1 MANEKKFNGQKGF
14 VGLASLIGVTFLL
27 IATVVGVNVVTN
39 RGLSLSI
46 LEQAE
51 DVYLTDSSSPSPTP
65 ALKVCVTRVCQES
78 SCIGSTSMV
87 PNSEACPFSNCT
99 SNSDCRI
106 TPTPKP
112 TSSPT
117 ATPITSCQCVNG
129 RYEGSCGHSSGYPC
143 GTTVKTSSPTATPIT
158 SCQCVNG
165 RWNSAC
171 GHSTAGT
178 SCGTGTTTENKT
190 TTEGCSCVNG
200 RYTGTVAT
208 CGHSLGYPCA
218 NMGKICDSV
227 SCNNSCG
234 SGFVGTC
241 SGGDCTC
248 TASSTTSIYNTPNCA
263 FPGSCPGKPSE
274 EYIAGTTACQNNP
287 NSNECK
293 EWNKKLTTEAAIVG
307 ATLLTP
313 YLIPEIGT
321 AAFAYGSAGLTTA
334 LASSPLWLQNML
346 KTIQPFIEPVINTSV
361 VGSAV
366 SACSKDPSSLACA
379 SALAGTDLALSNY
392 YSGLSTKNYVPKN
405 TNNTKNYTT
414 VYRGVKTAN
423 QESAYN
429 QVSNMLR
436 STPDN
441 NLGVLAPENSNL
453 AIQSNE
459 KLQQAVINLGENPT
473 KANFQEVINNAVS
486 PIQKQELELTL
497 RSIENYQSRLGVDF
511 DTALMRTHVDTI
523 NGALNTSPYVS
534 VSTSLKEAFGY
545 SSNGSGGIV
554 VANVPNSRIT
564 PVFPSMPEVAVQGL
578 ILPEEVVGF
587 ISTSNM
593 SFEQIQ
599 NAINLL
605 ILQ

>member
-14 VGLASLIGVTFLL
+14 VGLASLVGVTFLL

-65 ALKVCVTRVCQES
+65 ALKVCVTRVCQGS

-129 RYEGSCGHSSGYPC
+129 R
-143 GTTVKTSSPTATPIT
+143 
-158 SCQCVNG
+158 
-165 RWNSAC
+165 WNSAC

-178 SCGTGTTTENKT
+178 SCGTTVKT
-190 TTEGCSCVNG
+190 PTPTPDSTNSCQCVNG

-208 CGHSLGYPCA
+208 CGHSLGYSCA

-234 SGFVGTC
+234 SGFVGSC

-248 TASSTTSIYNTPNCA
+248 TASSTSKPSLYTSYNYNAPQ
-263 FPGSCPGKPSE
+263 PSE
-274 EYIAGTTACQNNP
+274 EYIAGTKACNDNP
-287 NSNECK
+287 NGNECK

-321 AAFAYGSAGLTTA
+321 AAFAYGNANLLALSVGAKTA
-334 LASSPLWLQNML
+334 LA
-346 KTIQPFIEPVINTSV
+346 T
-361 VGSAV
+361 VGTVAGYAGV
-366 SACSKDPSSLACA
+366 TAGTWACA
-379 SALAGTDLALSNY
+379 TNPSGDACLGYVAGIQGDPTALIQLANSADSLINSGVNKSRSLISNY
-392 YSGLSTKNYVPKN
+392 YNRLSTKNYVPIN

-414 VYRGVKTAN
+414 VYRGVKTTN

-436 STPDN
+436 SAPDN

-473 KANFQEVINNAVS
+473 KANFQEVINNAAS

-599 NAINLL
+599 NAISLL